1 MLNRLR
7 RKWQKLLAIDRERN
21 EISRLRPQLE
31 RLEDRTMLSATHGP
45 PPHSHAGGNSG
56 PHSAGGPKFAE
67 QSAYTSTPHQ
77 SNSRQ
82 SRSYAPA
89 PDLNPSFSG
98 IQDRSLK
105 ADRFQEPPQSIG
117 GFQDRLQPVESFADR
132 SPYSGGIYNSPPVQ
146 TAFAPPP
153 RQPSY
158 ETSWTYEPVW
168 EQLVFEPTPTVYE
181 VVFDPPTVHQPEYRS
196 PSTGVSNP
204 PPLMRLT
211 TVFVVERIVTSI
223 APPRPAPDLQ
233 SPIFASIDL
242 PRDPVP
248 SATNTLAFA
257 SSIANALPATATEQ
271 VLVRDGSTAAIL
283 AATAR
288 DLVFKDYAPN
298 LLLLSTSTAFDRTN
312 LALVGTEARQTE
324 GLDGLIQPHEPSIV
338 DDIVRSTDSVTQERE
353 AVNAVLEQ
361 LQDVDS
367 QQASDTRNGD
377 TSLSGDSANND
388 PELRLD
394 LLDAENI
401 ADEMPVGE
409 VQDGMVLLPSTGDAN
424 ESKFD
429 LTPVYAEHVERFTAP
444 SVETSVGLFQAVD
457 VTADDTAAAETAQ
470 PADAI
475 VLPKNQILLNDP
487 PPAERAQPTSR
498 KSAALIGAATLTGAL
513 VWMSRSGGQRDASRT
528 TAPKRH
534 VRRI

>member
-7 RKWQKLLAIDRERN
+7 KKWRKLLANDRERN

-56 PHSAGGPKFAE
+56 PHNGGGPQFAE

-82 SRSYAPA
+82 SRSFAPA
-89 PDLNPSFSG
+89 PDLSPSFSG

-117 GFQDRLQPVESFADR
+117 GIQDRPQPVGSIVDR
-132 SPYSGGIYNSPPVQ
+132 SPYSGGFYDSQPVQ
-146 TAFAPPP
+146 TAFAPP
-153 RQPSY
+153 RQLSF

-168 EQLVFEPTPTVYE
+168 EQLVFEPAPPLHE
-181 VVFDPPTVHQPEYRS
+181 VVFDPPPLRQPEYRS
-196 PSTGVSNP
+196 PSIGVSNQ
-204 PPLMRLT
+204 PPLTWVT
-211 TVFVVERIVTSI
+211 TVFVVERIVISN
-223 APPRPAPDLQ
+223 APARPAPDIQ

-242 PRDPVP
+242 PRAAIP
-248 SATNTLAFA
+248 SATGVLALA
-257 SSIANALPATATEQ
+257 SSITNALPATATEQ
-271 VLVRDGSTAAIL
+271 LLVRDGSTAAIL

-288 DLVFKDYAPN
+288 DMVFKDYAPN

-312 LALVGTEARQTE
+312 LALVGTETRQTE
-324 GLDGLIQPHEPSIV
+324 GLDGLIQPYEQSIV

-367 QQASDTRNGD
+367 PQASDTPNGD
-377 TSLSGDSANND
+377 TSLTGDSANND
-388 PELRLD
+388 QELRLD
-394 LLDAENI
+394 LLDAENV

-409 VQDGMVLLPSTGDAN
+409 VQGGMVLLPSTGDAN

-470 PADAI
+470 PADAV

-498 KSAALIGAATLTGAL
+498 KAAALLGAATLTGAL
-513 VWMSRSGGQRDASRT
+513 VWMSRSSGQRDASRT